1 MGLQNSPVGSQ
12 SWLSSLLQWIKS
24 TVSHNDLLDVVGAEY
39 DIDDTANKHI
49 SDLIY
54 KRSVDHIS
62 DNARH
67 LTDNLD
73 GTTNYIDEVNAS
85 GSITVAR
92 SGSEVTIGSSAQQY
106 TAGKGITIAPG
117 NIVDVNVVAQG
128 GVDVTLNAAQDVYGI
143 RAHHFSKTVILSAT
157 TASAAVSIIHQT
169 QIEAGKKV
177 IILGFFL
184 YVYGSTA
191 WSGGTLDQVRVQDN
205 VDNEIFHVDVAKL
218 TGNAI
223 ISPTSLSASE
233 VQTRLVA
240 GTGSDA
246 GYGINFQGK
255 TSGGADADAAAGS
268 DIYLTVYGVVK

>member
-12 SWLSSLLQWIKS
+12 SWLSSLLQWIKG
-24 TVSHNDLLDVVGAEY
+24 TVSHNDLLDVVGAESSTD
-39 DIDDTANKHI
+39 DIPNKHI
-49 SDLIY
+49 SNLTY
-54 KRSVDHIS
+54 KRSVDHIR
-62 DNARH
+62 DNSRH

-73 GTTNYIDEVNAS
+73 GTTNYIDEINAS
-85 GSITVAR
+85 GSITVSR
-92 SGSEVTIGSSAQQY
+92 SGSEVTVGSSAQQY
-106 TAGKGITIAPG
+106 SAGKGITIAPG
-117 NIVDVNVVAQG
+117 NVVDVNIVAQG
-128 GVDVTLNAAQDVYGI
+128 GVDVSLNAAQDVYGI

-157 TASAAVSIIHQT
+157 TASTAASIIHQT
-169 QIEAGKKV
+169 QIEAGKSV

-205 VDNEIFHVDVAKL
+205 VDNEFFHIDVAKL

-223 ISPTSLSASE
+223 ISPTGLSASE
-233 VQTRLVA
+233 IQTRLVA
-240 GTGSDA
+240 GTGSEP

-255 TSGGADADAAAGS
+255 TSGGADANAGAGS